1 MRAVNKRRAGPS
13 LNALAAAAIG
23 RLWVQLDV
31 GAHADDYSFS
41 GVWKGDVDG
50 LTLVRANVI
59 SVEPP
64 EVHSRVTWE
73 LTHTSWSLTFIE
85 RRQLVSGKFMKSAPY
100 QVSLSGDLLE
110 AARFLNIPKELFLQ
124 VLRADGWTPASITLE
139 QLRWLDVQS
148 GEPKN
153 FRFVMQSL

>member
-1 MRAVNKRRAGPS
+1 MQAVDKRCAGPS

-31 GAHADDYSFS
+31 GAQHDDYSLS
-41 GVWKGDVDG
+41 GIWKGEVDG

-64 EVHSRVTWE
+64 EIHSRVTWE
-73 LTHTSWSLTFIE
+73 LTHYSWSLTFVE
-85 RRQLVSGKFMKSAPY
+85 RRQFIRGKFKKCAPY

-139 QLRWLDVQS
+139 KLRWLDVVPC
-148 GEPKN
+148 EPKD

>member
-1 MRAVNKRRAGPS
+1 MDKRCAGPS

-31 GAHADDYSFS
+31 GAQPDDYSLA
-41 GVWKGDVDG
+41 GVWKGEVDG

-64 EVHSRVTWE
+64 EIHSRVTWE
-73 LTHTSWSLTFIE
+73 LSHSSWSLTFIE
-85 RRQLVSGKFMKSAPY
+85 RRQFVSGKFMRSAPY

-124 VLRADGWTPASITLE
+124 GLRADGWTSASTTLE
-139 QLRWLDVQS
+139 RLRWLDVTP
-148 GEPKN
+148 GETKD